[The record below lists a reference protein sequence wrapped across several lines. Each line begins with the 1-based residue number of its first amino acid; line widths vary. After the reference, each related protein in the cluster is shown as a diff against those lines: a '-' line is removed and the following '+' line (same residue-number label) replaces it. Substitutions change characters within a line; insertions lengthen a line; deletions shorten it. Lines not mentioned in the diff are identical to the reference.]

1 MTFFESFKLLVAL
14 LLVTRNL
21 FCSPAFIKGG
31 TSNASLEKAIA
42 QKSDYDSLIQS
53 ISSTANCL
61 HEDLNMDLPPIFQA
75 SQIDADTLRSAMSKL
90 NELNERLLF
99 IYGHPGVPPEK
110 SLVEKLSTSANKDNV
125 KFGKAVVKGFAEAIE
140 DVFQRLR
147 SSTNLSPPLHHLRP
161 AVINC
166 ILRMLRYL
174 HKYELIPVET
184 EKKIQREL
192 NSPASLQ
199 WIAKEM
205 QDVFMENTRYDN
217 SRHYLLTELEFLQNH
232 PQLSQFYGA

>member
-1 MTFFESFKLLVAL
+1 
-14 LLVTRNL
+14 
-21 FCSPAFIKGG
+21 
-31 TSNASLEKAIA
+31 
-42 QKSDYDSLIQS
+42 
-53 ISSTANCL
+53 
-61 HEDLNMDLPPIFQA
+61 MDLPPIFQA

-232 PQLSQFYGA
+232 PQLSQFYGVCEGLGTTEQHLVLFYSLKNSMLKDYLIISPRMGILGRMPRFK

>member
-1 MTFFESFKLLVAL
+1 
-14 LLVTRNL
+14 
-21 FCSPAFIKGG
+21 
-31 TSNASLEKAIA
+31 
-42 QKSDYDSLIQS
+42 
-53 ISSTANCL
+53 
-61 HEDLNMDLPPIFQA
+61 MDLPPIFQA

-99 IYGHPGVPPEK
+99 IYGNPGVPPEK

-147 SSTNLSPPLHHLRP
+147 TSTNLSPPLHHLRP

-232 PQLSQFYGA
+232 PQLSQFYGVYEGGAWNNRTTLSSVLQFEELDVERLPDKFPLEWESSGECPDSNEMAP